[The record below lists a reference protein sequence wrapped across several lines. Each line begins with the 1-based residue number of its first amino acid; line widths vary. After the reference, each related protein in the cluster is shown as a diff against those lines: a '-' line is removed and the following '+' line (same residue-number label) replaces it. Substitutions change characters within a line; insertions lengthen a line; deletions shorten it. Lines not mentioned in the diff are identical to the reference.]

1 MSESEGQDPMSDE
14 AESAEPLAEGRG
26 QSRERLGM
34 SYEIVERGPL
44 AGGTDLLNGELGRE
58 LPADRS
64 SDRVA
69 RSSAPRVAIEDP
81 DQDLVERWQQGE
93 EAAFEELISRH
104 ERRVY
109 RLLYRMMGNKEDA
122 EDLTQETFLSLH
134 RYGHRFRA
142 EARFSTFVYRVAA
155 NAALNRRR
163 SLGRRR
169 ARIEK
174 LKTRQAA
181 GDDLP
186 SAPRDPE
193 DSTLGTEL
201 SGHVREALDRLSPSL
216 RMPVILYDIEGLA
229 YGEIAKVL
237 GIAEGT
243 VKSRIHRARQALR
256 DHLKERLASPAVED
270 RSRETC

>member
-1 MSESEGQDPMSDE
+1 MSRSDSDKTIPSP
-14 AESAEPLAEGRG
+14 AESGEPPAKGRGLSAEG
-26 QSRERLGM
+26 LNM
-34 SYEIVERGPL
+34 TYEIVERGAMGTGTNPL
-44 AGGTDLLNGELGRE
+44 ARE
-58 LPADRS
+58 T
-64 SDRVA
+64 V
-69 RSSAPRVAIEDP
+69 APRVVIDDP
-81 DQDLVERWQQGE
+81 DQDLVARWQKGD

-109 RLLYRMMGNKEDA
+109 LLLNRMMGNKEVD

-163 SLGRRR
+163 SLGRGR
-169 ARIEK
+169 ARVEK
-174 LKTRQAA
+174 LKHRQAA

-186 SAPRDPE
+186 SSPRDPE
-193 DSTLGTEL
+193 DSTFGVEI
-201 SGHVREALDRLSPSL
+201 SGYVREALNQLSPSL
-216 RMPVILYDIEGLA
+216 RMPVVLYDIEGLA

-256 DHLKERLASPAVED
+256 DQLKELLGTPAAEGI
-270 RSRETC
+270 